1 MAQNPKTKKRR
12 APKVDVFGEKM
23 TRRANILRGVTIG
36 VVFVVVAALIL
47 TLGPVSQLFV

>member
-1 MAQNPKTKKRR
+1 MAQKQKTKKPR

-47 TLGPVSQLFV
+47 TLGPVAQLFQ